1 MKQHNDSTRQLAA
14 LEAMELIEEALQ
26 QLAQEGRIV
35 DSGEREWNPV
45 TRKHDIVWVSSE
57 LATKH

>member
-1 MKQHNDSTRQLAA
+1 MKKQNDNTHQLAIF
-14 LEAMELIEEALQ
+14 EIIEEALQ

-35 DSGEREWNPV
+35 DSGERKWNAI

-57 LATKH
+57 HATKH